1 MEVYQL
7 AQDYSFMY
15 WQTPSEELTRMHSL
29 SEKRATGYILA
40 AEDGKELNYDR
51 ITNIIPAQFCAAMSL
66 QISHALQI
74 VLQHYNAVFE
84 EMDGIFLQRLPEI
97 ESGPEI
103 LLVIG
108 LSFGRRKFAVTP
120 VKFSDRFHKETE
132 GTFLGSFHEEP
143 EKKEF
148 LH

>member
-1 MEVYQL
+1 
-7 AQDYSFMY
+7 
-15 WQTPSEELTRMHSL
+15 
-29 SEKRATGYILA
+29 
-40 AEDGKELNYDR
+40 
-51 ITNIIPAQFCAAMSL
+51 MSL

-120 VKFSDRFHKETE
+120 VKFSDRFHKETD
-132 GTFLGSFHEEP
+132 GTLLGSFHEEP